1 MHAKNMLEGIK
12 NTQERYF
19 KDEFKFEDEIKV

>member
-12 NTQERYF
+12 NTQESYF
-19 KDEFKFEDEIKV
+19 KDEYKFEDEIKI